1 MKYNKR
7 VKILRKVI
15 QRICDKKPEI
25 QKGIDAS
32 MIEEA
37 LEKAYL
43 LNRYFLFLF
52 FFAVVFIIMGI
63 LEKNLNKSVEDMKDS
78 LWKF

>member
-15 QRICDKKPEI
+15 QRIYDKKPEI

-43 LNRYFLFLF
+43 LNRYFLFCF

-63 LEKNLNKSVEDMKDS
+63 LEKNLNESVEDMKDS

>member
-15 QRICDKKPEI
+15 QRIYDKKPEI